1 MADLCR
7 IIYIIEHM
15 HVMYTIIYL
24 KLKKSSS
31 DYLDLQSNC
40 FKHILDREK
49 LLKPNIILFRH
60 LFF

>member
-1 MADLCR
+1 
-7 IIYIIEHM
+7 
-15 HVMYTIIYL
+15 MYTIIYL

-49 LLKPNIILFRH
+49 LLKPNIILFKH